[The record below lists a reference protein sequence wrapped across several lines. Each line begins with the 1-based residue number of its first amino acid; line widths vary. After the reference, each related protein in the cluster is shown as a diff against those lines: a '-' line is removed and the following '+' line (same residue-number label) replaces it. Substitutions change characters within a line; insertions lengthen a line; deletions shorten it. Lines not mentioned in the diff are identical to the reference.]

1 VEAKQRIAIIGGG
14 WFGLALGFEL
24 LERIERAPGSF
35 EVVIFEARD
44 SPGGPVRTD
53 RQSGVLFEY
62 GPSGV
67 LDDRESTRTF
77 LTRLGLSEKI
87 VPAGV
92 NLKRKFIYR
101 NGRLRPLVPNPA
113 VVLKGGLLPVTA
125 IPRMALEPFVKPM
138 KDEDDLTLRQ
148 WLTRRIGRSA
158 ADVLAP
164 SIALGIYAG
173 SADEL
178 SARAAYPKIVA
189 MEREHGSLFRAMSAL
204 RKSPKPPAR
213 MLNFQGGMQTLTD
226 AVVGRI
232 DSCIRRNSPVAGIHP
247 MGDRG
252 VRLRLENGPPED
264 FEIAVLCAP
273 AHAGAP
279 MIREAD
285 SKLADALASIPY
297 SPITLVHAVYPVH
310 ALPDMEGFGF
320 LAPPGGDLG
329 AIACVWASSLFRD
342 RTPKNQCLTSWMYG
356 GRTNPERAAEDD
368 TTLLKRVR
376 ADLQKTLGVDL
387 SPSQTRIMRWP
398 RAVPQYTT
406 SHRGTL
412 KTIETALQA
421 HPRLRIFGNATHGVG
436 IADGMQGAGPQAEE
450 LLDSL
455 G

>member
-1 VEAKQRIAIIGGG
+1 METKRRIAIIGGG

-24 LERIERAPGSF
+24 LERTQRSPGRF

-44 SPGGPVRTD
+44 SLGGPVRTD
-53 RQSGVLFEY
+53 RHNGVLFEY

-77 LTRLGLSEKI
+77 LTRLGLAEKI
-87 VPAGV
+87 VPAGT
-92 NLKRKFIYR
+92 NLKKKFIYR

-113 VVLKGGLLPVTA
+113 VVLRGGLLPA
-125 IPRMALEPFVKPM
+125 IALPRMAFEPFIKPM
-138 KDEDDLTLRQ
+138 KDEDDLTLRE

-158 ADVLAP
+158 ASVLAP
-164 SIALGIYAG
+164 AIALGIYAG

-189 MEREHGSLFRAMSAL
+189 MEREHGSLFRAMGAS

-226 AVVGRI
+226 AIVGRI
-232 DSCIRRNSPVAGIHP
+232 EPHIRRNSPVAGVHP

-264 FEIAVLCAP
+264 FDLAVLCAP
-273 AHAGAP
+273 AYASAP
-279 MIREAD
+279 MIRDAD
-285 SKLADALASIPY
+285 DGLADLLASIPY

-329 AIACVWASSLFRD
+329 AIACVWASALFRD
-342 RTPKNQCLTSWMYG
+342 RTPKNQFLTSWMYG

-368 TTLLKRVR
+368 HSLLSRVR
-376 ADLQKTLGVDL
+376 EDLKKTLGVDL

-406 SHRGTL
+406 SHRKTL
-412 KTIETALQA
+412 AGIQTALQA

-455 G
+455 A